1 MTAQPAKLLAKN
13 DRHAVQRG
21 FIPYRLAWVFTS
33 SSAEAVDQLAA
44 PERSAAQLRPRWAD
58 PAVVALYLVL
68 ALWVTARLWLHTSAL
83 ALASGG
89 SDVRFFEWTLVHA
102 TRIFTHGE
110 NPLFSPQLNAPNG
123 VNLIA
128 NTGLLGLTVPLV
140 PVTVLFGPA
149 VAFTVMLTG
158 GLAATAWAWYH
169 VLSRHIVGY
178 WPAAVVGGLFAGFG
192 PGIVNQVNGHPNLVN
207 QFLIP
212 FIVWRVISL
221 RTARDGVVL
230 GLLVT
235 WQAFINEEVLLMV
248 AMGVAVFVA
257 AYAVFRPGEVRARV
271 RPFLAGLWPA
281 VLIAGVLL
289 AYPLWFQLYG
299 PQTYRGLPGYVL
311 GYGTNLRAFAAF
323 SQVSLVRHGTSNGTF
338 GGPPEQNTFF
348 GAPLLIVVGVLVVW
362 LWRQVAVRALAAA
375 GLVLALL
382 ALGRTVMIG
391 GRTLLHHGPMSLAG
405 KLPLFNNVVPT
416 RFGLAL
422 IPVIAILLAFS
433 VRAAAT
439 ASDVRLRY
447 GWALVLVAALL
458 PIAPTPVLV
467 TRAVPVPGFF
477 TSGQWRQY
485 VPAGQS
491 VLSGDVS
498 WDGAIIAMDWDNATG
513 QGYRMVG
520 GYFLGP
526 HEHGQGNYDAPPRPT
541 VNLLTAIASYG
552 GNRRITDA
560 QRATF
565 RADLSYW
572 HAAIVVL
579 SPDARH
585 YDQLRYALDQLTG
598 EPARAVPGALL
609 WDVRAL
615 S

>member
-1 MTAQPAKLLAKN
+1 
-13 DRHAVQRG
+13 VS
-21 FIPYRLAWVFTS
+21 TS
-33 SSAEAVDQLAA
+33 GATEAVDQRAA
-44 PERSAAQLRPRWAD
+44 PERSAPKLTPRWAD
-58 PAVVALYLVL
+58 PAAVVLYLAL
-68 ALWVTARLWLHTSAL
+68 ALWVTCRLWRHTSAL

-89 SDVRFFEWTLVHA
+89 SDVRFFEWTLIHA

-110 NPLFSPQLNAPNG
+110 NPLFTTQMNAPNG
-123 VNLIA
+123 VNLMA

-158 GLAATAWAWYH
+158 GLTATAWAWYH

-178 WPAAVVGGLFAGFG
+178 WPAALVGGLFAGFA
-192 PGIVNQVNGHPNLVN
+192 PGIVSQVNGHPNLVN

-212 FIVWRVISL
+212 FIVWRAISL

-235 WQAFINEEVLLMV
+235 WQAFLNEELLLMT
-248 AMGVAVFVA
+248 ALAVAVFVA
-257 AYAVFRPGEVRARV
+257 AYAVFRPAEVHARM

-281 VLIAGVLL
+281 LLTAGVLL
-289 AYPLWFQLYG
+289 AYPLWFQYFG
-299 PQTYRGLPGYVL
+299 PQSYRGLPDYVL
-311 GYGTNLRAFAAF
+311 GKGTNLRAFAAF
-323 SQVSLVRHGTSNGTF
+323 SQLSLVRHGASHSSY
-338 GGPPEQNTFF
+338 GGPPEENTFF
-348 GAPLLIVVGVLVVW
+348 GAPLLFVVGLIVVW
-362 LWRQVAVRALAAA
+362 LWRRVAVRALAAVA
-375 GLVLALL
+375 LVFALL
-382 ALGRTVMIG
+382 SLGRTVVIG
-391 GRTLLHHGPMSLAG
+391 DRTVLHHGPMSLLG
-405 KLPLFNNVVPT
+405 KLPLFNSVVPT

-433 VRAAAT
+433 VRAAET

-447 GWALVLVAALL
+447 GWVPVLIAALL

-467 TRAVPVPGFF
+467 TRAVTVPAFF

-485 VPAGQS
+485 LRDDQS

-498 WDGAIIAMDWDNATG
+498 WDGSIIAMDWDDATG

-526 HEHGQGNYDAPPRPT
+526 HEHGRGNYDAPPRPT

-552 GNRRITDA
+552 GNRRITNA
-560 QRATF
+560 QRAAF
-565 RADLSYW
+565 RADLRYW
-572 HAAIVVL
+572 DTAIVVL
-579 SPDARH
+579 SPYAPH
-585 YDQLRYALDQLTG
+585 YNELRYALNQLTG
-598 EPARAVPGALL
+598 ESARRVPGALL

-615 S
+615 SG